1 MQFAT
6 DVSLTA
12 DPSGAVGATFPVAA
26 RGPHSRRPLAF
37 DVVGWESVVHG
48 RGASFVGRAAE
59 LDELRDLLDTR
70 SLVTIVGEGG
80 VGKTRLA
87 REVAGACAASD
98 WPVWWTDLGAAT
110 GPSGVRSSFEDS
122 LRPVGR
128 EVSFEELIGER
139 VPVGRCLMVI
149 DNCEH
154 VLDDVVAR
162 IELLGSVR
170 PETRLLATSRVR
182 LGVSGEVA
190 YRLMPLDVPSR
201 EEPAARV
208 GDIASVELLID
219 RVRDVISD
227 FSLDES
233 NASDLASIA
242 SHTEG
247 VPLAIE
253 LVAAAASALPLSE
266 IARDL
271 RESLGMGAV
280 DARREPR
287 RHRSLDASVKW
298 SVDRLDPATGAAFR
312 RLGAFAE
319 SFRFGA
325 AVRVI
330 SDVGDRHDRRAARSF
345 VELVEAS
352 LVRRLADDRF
362 ILPMAVRTFAVEEL
376 DATAEVAAVRDRHA
390 DAITDVV
397 VEVMAGLRAAGDAN
411 EVWLRLLDHELPD
424 IRAAIGWQLDR
435 GRPARAAEL
444 VGETYDHA
452 HIRGRYGEMFAQCRT
467 ILAHRDLDRAAGARL
482 AATAAI
488 VSVMAGR
495 LADSYEFAV
504 RAVIDADD
512 PVARANAYLQRAWSG
527 YYSGL
532 TDGATLWSDVDE
544 ALRIAQKQHDDG
556 LHAVALLRQG
566 SLVVQARSIPE
577 GRTILA
583 SVAGASG
590 LLQSHELLAARL
602 FQTYGTVV
610 FDLELDATYS
620 QVLDVIADCRSLGH
634 VAFESMA
641 LATAGTITAL
651 WGDEDRSDHFL
662 DEAER
667 VVSEHELPTFRN
679 VVARWRA
686 FAHYRFDRPDTAE
699 HAERAVTLA
708 EATDNAW
715 DAAAAHWLLGLVG
728 LRNDHEG
735 AVEHLH
741 TALDRSIEPG
751 FPFSR
756 IRAELALALVDL
768 HNDDFAAGVDRVHEA
783 LRRAHDHS
791 DLLGVAACFDHLAL
805 FECERV
811 AVHRAGRFAGAA
823 DAIHRRSRVER
834 LPCERGLRIDV
845 ERRLVDL
852 AGAEE
857 AARLVATGRAQ
868 DTHAA
873 VRLARRSR
881 GRRSRPVTGWS
892 SLTPTESE
900 VADLA
905 ARGLSNPA
913 IADRLVMSVNT
924 VKTHLS
930 HVYAKTG
937 VPGRSGLAAE
947 WGRRSTGR

>member
-1 MQFAT
+1 MA
-6 DVSLTA
+6 
-12 DPSGAVGATFPVAA
+12 
-26 RGPHSRRPLAF
+26 HS
-37 DVVGWESVVHG
+37 
-48 RGASFVGRAAE
+48 RGASFVGRAVE
-59 LDELRDLLDTR
+59 LDELCDLLDER
-70 SLVTIVGEGG
+70 ALVTIVGEGG

-87 REVAGACAASD
+87 REVADACAAAD
-98 WPVWWTDLGAAT
+98 WPVWWTELGAAT
-110 GPSGVRSSFEDS
+110 VPSGVRSCFEDS

-128 EVSFEELIGER
+128 DVSFEELIEER
-139 VPVGRCLMVI
+139 VPAGRCLLVI

-162 IELLGSVR
+162 VELLGSVR
-170 PETRLLATSRVR
+170 PETRLLATSRIR
-182 LGVSGEVA
+182 LGVTGEVA
-190 YRLMPLDVPSR
+190 YRLAPLDVPGR
-201 EEPAARV
+201 AAPSAQV
-208 GDIASVELLID
+208 GDIASVALLID
-219 RVRDVISD
+219 RIRDVVSD

-242 SHTEG
+242 RHADG

-253 LVAAAASALPLSE
+253 LVAAAAGALPLSE

-271 RESLGMGAV
+271 RVSLGMGSV
-280 DARREPR
+280 DARRQPR
-287 RHRSLDASVKW
+287 RHRSLDASVRW
-298 SVDRLDPATGAAFR
+298 SIDRLDPLAGVAFR

-319 SFRFGA
+319 SFRFDA

-330 SDVGDRHDRRAARSF
+330 SDVGDRNDRRAARSF

-352 LVRRLADDRF
+352 IVRRLADDRF
-362 ILPMAVRTFAVEEL
+362 SLPMAVRTLAVDEL
-376 DATAEVAAVRDRHA
+376 DASAETAEVRDRHA
-390 DAITDVV
+390 DAIADVV
-397 VEVMAGLRAAGDAN
+397 VEVAAGLRAAGDAN

-444 VGETYDHA
+444 VGETYDHS
-452 HIRGRYGEMFAQCRT
+452 HIRGRYGEMSAQCRT

-482 AATAAI
+482 AATASI

-504 RAVIDADD
+504 RAVNDADD
-512 PVARANAYLQRAWSG
+512 PVARANAHLQRAWSG

-532 TDGATLWSDVDE
+532 IDGAMLWSDVDE
-544 ALRIAQKQHDDG
+544 ALRIAQEEHDDA
-556 LHAVALLRQG
+556 LHAVALLRHG
-566 SLVVQARSIPE
+566 SLVVQARSIVE
-577 GRTILA
+577 GRAILT
-583 SVAGASG
+583 SAGASG
-590 LLQSHELLAARL
+590 LLRSHELLAARL
-602 FQTYGTVV
+602 FQTYGIVV
-610 FDLELDATYS
+610 FDLDLDATYARI
-620 QVLDVIADCRSLGH
+620 LDVIADCRSVGH

-651 WGDEDRSDHFL
+651 WGDEDRTDEVL

-667 VVSEHELPTFRN
+667 LVSEHELPTFQN

-715 DAAAAHWLLGLVG
+715 DAAAAHWLLGLVRLHDDRG
-728 LRNDHEG
+728 G
-735 AVEHLH
+735 AVEHLD
-741 TALDRSIEPG
+741 TALELSTEPG

-768 HNDDFAAGVDRVHEA
+768 DNDGFAAGVDRVHEA
-783 LRRAHDHS
+783 LRRANDHG
-791 DLLGVAACFDHLAL
+791 DLLGMAACLDHLAL
-805 FECERV
+805 FECER
-811 AVHRAGRFAGAA
+811 AAIHRAGRFAGAA
-823 DAIHRRSRVER
+823 DAIHRGARVER
-834 LPCERGLRIDV
+834 LPCESGLRADV
-845 ERRLVDL
+845 EARLVDL
-852 AGAEE
+852 VGAEE
-857 AARLVATGRAQ
+857 AERLVATGRDQ
-868 DTHAA
+868 DTSAA

-881 GRRSRPVTGWS
+881 GRRGRPVTGWS

-905 ARGLSNPA
+905 AQGLSNPA

-937 VPGRSGLAAE
+937 VAGRSSLAAE
-947 WGRRSTGR
+947 WTRRSSER